1 MTSEERTLI
10 SYRLERAKETL
21 GEAQLLYDSG
31 YLNTYVNRLYYA
43 CFYAVSAL
51 LLTKKF
57 STSKHGHLRSL
68 FHREF
73 IKTGIVPHDMGRF
86 FDLLFENRQEGD
98 YADFIRF
105 QPEDVFEWMEKTKNF
120 VHGITQV
127 VTTLMDSK

>member
-10 SYRLERAKETL
+10 NYRLERAKETL
-21 GEAQLLYDSG
+21 GEAQLLYDNG

-73 IKTGIVPHDMGRF
+73 IKTGIVTADMGRF
-86 FDLLFENRQEGD
+86 FDLLFEHRQEGD

-105 QPEDVFEWMEKTKNF
+105 QSQEVAAWMEKTEGF

-127 VTTLMDSK
+127 TTTIID